1 MMSHKIAIVLPPR
14 EHFRAGDAGAVALT
28 VYEFC
33 KASAYANDL
42 VVWGG
47 CAEHFLDVA
56 YEHVDASLFWLLG
69 RNRAYARACI
79 AKLKQNDQIKM
90 VEVHNRIALALAIK
104 KALPNLR
111 VVLHIHNDPQGMAGA
126 KTVAER
132 EKLLT
137 SLDLVYCVS
146 EFVRKR
152 ILDGVSANLTE
163 CAKVIY
169 NAISLLSE
177 PDAPLNSSR
186 QPWIVYAGRFIP
198 EKGVLELAQA
208 LAKILPLYPDWKV
221 VFLGAWGFGHQA
233 GKSSYEQL
241 VYSAL
246 KNVEDQTSFRGHVIH
261 EEVMS
266 VFGQASIAVSP
277 STGVEAFGR
286 TTLEAMASG
295 CAVVTSTSCGLMEVA
310 GEAAILVNPVSVETL
325 SQAITRLL
333 EDSELR
339 LDCAER
345 CQQHAAAVFSLS
357 VQVASL
363 DKARAALL
371 Q

>member
-1 MMSHKIAIVLPPR
+1 MPHSIVIVLPPR

-33 KASAYANDL
+33 KAGAYANDL
-42 VVWGG
+42 VVFGG
-47 CAEHFLDVA
+47 CSEHFSDVA
-56 YEHVDASLFWLLG
+56 YEYIDASLFWLLG
-69 RNRAYARACI
+69 RNRAYALACI
-79 AKLKQNDQIKM
+79 AKLKQNKQIKL

-104 KALPNLR
+104 KALPDIR
-111 VVLHIHNDPQGMAGA
+111 VALHIHNDPQGMAGA

-132 EKLLT
+132 EKLLH
-137 SLDLVYCVS
+137 SLDHVYCVS
-146 EFVRKR
+146 EYVSKR
-152 ILDGVSANLTE
+152 ILDGVDTNLISRV
-163 CAKVIY
+163 KVIY
-169 NAISLLSE
+169 NAIPRPVDE
-177 PDAPLNSSR
+177 GFDHIR

-208 LAKILPLYPDWKV
+208 LSKILPLYPDWKV

-233 GKSSYEQL
+233 GKSSYEQS

-246 KNVEDQTSFRGHVIH
+246 TNVTDQTSFRGHVSH
-261 EEVMS
+261 DEVMS
-266 VFGQASIAVSP
+266 IFGQASVAVSP

-310 GEAAILVNPVSVETL
+310 GDAAILVNPVSVETL
-325 SQAITRLL
+325 TQAIIPLL
-333 EDSELR
+333 EDNELR
-339 LDCAER
+339 RDCAER
-345 CQQHAAAVFSLS
+345 CQQHVSAVFSLS

-363 DKARAALL
+363 DKARTGLL